1 VDTKNL
7 PLRDFCSPCEHVWQA
22 HQRVA
27 IQPVPEL
34 QKPNDQFV
42 QSFARG
48 LSVIRAFGPDAREM
62 TLSEVADRTSLT
74 RAAARRILLTL
85 QQLGYVA
92 ATGRKFFLTPRI
104 LDLGY
109 SYLSTTPLW
118 DLAEPY
124 MEELVSRVH
133 ESSSASVLDGTDI
146 VYILRVPT
154 KKIMTI
160 SLSIG
165 SRLPAYCTSMGRI
178 LLGGLSGEEL
188 DNVLRKSDLKA
199 ITPHTVIDPA
209 RLKQIIRDD
218 CAKGWS
224 LVNQELEE
232 GLVSLSVPIQDR
244 TGRIV
249 AAMNVSGQATRT
261 SADEMVRTILPQLQR
276 AALQIGDAL
285 KMRAA

>member
-160 SLSIG
+160 SLNIG

>member
-1 VDTKNL
+1 MNRRATENL
-7 PLRDFCSPCEHVWQA
+7 PPARAKRKPAETQA
-22 HQRVA
+22 
-27 IQPVPEL
+27 
-34 QKPNDQFV
+34 KPGDAYV

-48 LSVIRAFGPDAREM
+48 LAVIRSFSAGAPSQ
-62 TLSEVADRTSLT
+62 TLSEVAARTGLT
-74 RAAARRILLTL
+74 RAGARRILLTL
-85 QQLGYVA
+85 QGLGYVQQD
-92 ATGRKFFLTPRI
+92 GRAFFLTPRI

-109 SYLSTTPLW
+109 AYLSTMPLW
-118 DLAEPY
+118 NLAEPL
-124 MEELVSRVH
+124 MEALVEQVH

-178 LLGGLSGEEL
+178 LLGGLSAEEL
-188 DNVLRKSDLKA
+188 DNTLRKSDLKA

-261 SADEMVRTILPQLQR
+261 SADEMVRTVLPQLQR
-276 AALQIGDAL
+276 TALQIGDAL
-285 KMRAA
+285 KLRAA